1 MYVVAAMYESRI
13 ITVLLILS
21 FTALEVLS
29 NRFRGGIIMVRPK
42 AGGAAKEVVKC
53 FIVLLQFVHFD

>member
-13 ITVLLILS
+13 ITILLILS

-42 AGGAAKEVVKC
+42 AGGAAKEVVKY